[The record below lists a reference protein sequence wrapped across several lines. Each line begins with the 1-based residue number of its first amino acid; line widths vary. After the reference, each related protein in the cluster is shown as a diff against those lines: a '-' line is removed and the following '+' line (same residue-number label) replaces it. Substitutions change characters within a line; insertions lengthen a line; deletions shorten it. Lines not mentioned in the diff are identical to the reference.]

1 MIAYMRDVTVFI
13 LAIVVLL
20 APALPAQS
28 VRGDTAAGKLL
39 FQNLKCAACHSVNG
53 VGGKSAPALGGPAY
67 TPNKMAASM
76 WSHVSTMWKAMDR
89 EGIQRPQLT
98 ERQAADLYAFFA
110 GGYNPDKPGDAK
122 LGGKIYEAKLCA
134 SCHDAEETG
143 VPRLAGRAGEF
154 SPFSLVASLLR
165 HGRGMLSRMVSKD
178 LQWQQLSADE
188 MGDLIAYLNA
198 KK

>member
-1 MIAYMRDVTVFI
+1 MIAPMRNAILSLVAVVF
-13 LAIVVLL
+13 LVAS
-20 APALPAQS
+20 PSPAQS
-28 VRGDTAAGKLL
+28 VRGDAGAGKLL
-39 FQNLKCAACHSVNG
+39 FQNLKCAVCHSVNG
-53 VGGKSAPALGGPAY
+53 VGGKSAPALGGPGY
-67 TPNKMAASM
+67 TPNRMAAAM
-76 WSHVSTMWKAMDR
+76 WSHVSTMWNAMDR

-110 GGYNPDKPGDAK
+110 GGYNPDRPGDAK

-165 HGRGMLSRMVSKD
+165 HGRGMLSRMVAKD

-188 MGDLIAYLNA
+188 MGNLIAYLNA